1 MSLKASL
8 ALGLLVVPACAA
20 EPGALGENTQTIV
33 GGVTANPA
41 DYPTVVGL
49 EEAPGNWFCTG
60 TLIAATW
67 VLTAAHCV
75 SDGPTT
81 GLHVRF
87 DDPDINDAAGGTV
100 VAVASVHAHPQFDWD
115 NLDNDI
121 ALLELATPVTD
132 RPATPI
138 HRDVVAAATPVIDV
152 GYGVADN
159 NDTGGGLLRM
169 VDKVTV
175 DCAAANDPMVS
186 GANLICMDASDGRG
200 SCFGD
205 SGGPAFAT
213 VNGARVVVG
222 ITSTGTGDRCGAGF
236 DLHTSVFAELAFV
249 DSVLNAA
256 PPEPDPSMPDPQMPE
271 PTTPG
276 GEDPGAGDHGGCST
290 SGGRGGILL
299 IALAALFARRRR
311 R

>member
-8 ALGLLVVPACAA
+8 ALGLVVFPACAVA
-20 EPGALGENTQTIV
+20 PDELGDRVQSIV

-41 DYPTVVGL
+41 DYPSVVGL

-60 TLIAATW
+60 TLIAARW

-75 SDGPTT
+75 SEGPTT

-100 VAVASVHAHPQFDWD
+100 VAVATVHAHPQFDLD

-121 ALLELATPVTD
+121 ALLELAAPVTD
-132 RPATPI
+132 RAATPI
-138 HRDVVAAATPVIDV
+138 HREVVAAATAVIDV

-175 DCAAANDPMVS
+175 DCAAANDPTVS

-222 ITSTGTGDRCGAGF
+222 ITSTGTGDLCGAGY
-236 DLHTSVFAELAFV
+236 DLHTAVAAELAFV
-249 DSVLNAA
+249 DTTMNAA
-256 PPEPDPSMPDPQMPE
+256 PPEPDPDPSMADPQMP
-271 PTTPG
+271 
-276 GEDPGAGDHGGCST
+276 DDGGCST
-290 SGGRGGILL
+290 SGGGGGFLL
-299 IALAALFARRRR
+299 VALAALIARSRRRR
-311 R
+311 